1 MALMFSAVTVTAEN
15 DETKLLVGGIPQEYD
30 DLEGWADFDDF
41 MDLIHEETDVNVHAE
56 VYLYGEGETVKASP
70 EEIVYLIKR
79 IANDENFFIN
89 HCDYIEDKDFTI
101 RWSPEELYG
110 LEMD

>member
-1 MALMFSAVTVTAEN
+1 MALLFSAVTVTANNEQI
-15 DETKLLVGGIPQEYD
+15 KLLVGGIPSDYD
-30 DLEGWADFDDF
+30 DLEGWSDFDDF
-41 MDLIHEETDVNVHAE
+41 MESVYDETDVTVHAE
-56 VYLYGEGETVKASP
+56 FYLYGEGETVKATP

-79 IANDENFFIN
+79 IMDDDNFLTG
-89 HCDYIEDKDFTI
+89 HCDNIEDKDFTI

>member
-1 MALMFSAVTVTAEN
+1 MALLFSAVTVTANNEQA
-15 DETKLLVGGIPQEYD
+15 ELFVGGIPSEYD

-41 MDLIHEETDVNVHAE
+41 MNLIYEETDVAVHAE
-56 VYLYGEGETVKASP
+56 IYLYGEGETVKATP

-79 IANDENFFIN
+79 IADDENFLASR
-89 HCDYIEDKDFTI
+89 CDNIGDQGFTI

-110 LEMD
+110 LEME